1 MYEKYADLNDNSRN
15 YFLALLNNK
24 IKDKSALKRCK
35 REIDLLYDKGLL
47 FIIELLYKYK
57 MTEKSVNFHFRG
69 MANNL
74 LLLYVLGIS
83 KVDPIKYHLPYELF
97 TDKTLSIDLINGC
110 SFDFV
115 SSMNQYTQDF
125 KVVKGSFEPSNVYG
139 INELEDKHYLFIPSY
154 VQPNDMTFRLNE
166 FNQFETIEDY
176 HTFKDKY
183 IIIRLDDKPL
193 IQENEINLKYAMNT
207 AFEEELSIKLK
218 PKTIDDYAKIISLA
232 HGTYVWK
239 KNQEELF
246 KQGKIDIHNIISNRE
261 DIYEYLINHS
271 IEHDIAIDIVK
282 QLSKSSTN
290 KSNELWQRYINIMKE
305 HNCDD
310 MFIDILSKLLYI
322 SGRGQ
327 AVSECLFALD
337 EANYYFLED

>member
-35 REIDLLYDKGLL
+35 REIALLYDKGLL

-57 MTEKSVNFHFRG
+57 MTKKSVNFHFRG

-125 KVVKGSFEPSNVYG
+125 KVVMG
-139 INELEDKHYLFIPSY
+139 
-154 VQPNDMTFRLNE
+154 
-166 FNQFETIEDY
+166 
-176 HTFKDKY
+176 
-183 IIIRLDDKPL
+183 
-193 IQENEINLKYAMNT
+193 
-207 AFEEELSIKLK
+207 
-218 PKTIDDYAKIISLA
+218 
-232 HGTYVWK
+232 
-239 KNQEELF
+239 
-246 KQGKIDIHNIISNRE
+246 
-261 DIYEYLINHS
+261 
-271 IEHDIAIDIVK
+271 
-282 QLSKSSTN
+282 
-290 KSNELWQRYINIMKE
+290 
-305 HNCDD
+305 
-310 MFIDILSKLLYI
+310 
-322 SGRGQ
+322 
-327 AVSECLFALD
+327 
-337 EANYYFLED
+337 